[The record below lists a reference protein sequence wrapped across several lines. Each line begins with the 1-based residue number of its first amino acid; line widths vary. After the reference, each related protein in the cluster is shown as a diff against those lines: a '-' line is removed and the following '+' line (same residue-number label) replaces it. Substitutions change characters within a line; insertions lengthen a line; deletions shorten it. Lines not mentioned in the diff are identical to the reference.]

1 MFKAMLRKESVV
13 VAGPL
18 LLAVVALSVLVG
30 DAVYE
35 SRRRP
40 APQGDW
46 MLDGD
51 LVYPF
56 LMGSVCLAMTIGV
69 LQCVT
74 EETQGTWRYAH
85 AFPGGWRQIL
95 KLKLACGA
103 VTWIVWSG
111 MAISICLLG
120 IGLDKGSEGEPLG
133 KLFDPM
139 LRTLVSVPIVYFG
152 GYLTALRPARWYA
165 TRLLPGLGVVPCWFL
180 VLYLPSWWVV
190 APLVTVAF
198 SALLIGVIFH
208 IAETR
213 DFA

>member
-1 MFKAMLRKESVV
+1 VFNAMLRKESIV

-18 LLAVVALSVLVG
+18 LAAVAALSAMVI

-35 SRRRP
+35 SRRHP

-46 MLDGD
+46 MLDES
-51 LVYPF
+51 LVYSF
-56 LMGSVCLAMTIGV
+56 LIASVLLAMTISV

-74 EETQGTWRYAH
+74 EEAQGTWRYAH
-85 AFPGGWRQIL
+85 SFPGGWRQIL

-103 VTWIVWSG
+103 VTWVVWSSV
-111 MAISICLLG
+111 AISICLLG
-120 IGLDKGSEGEPLG
+120 IGLDRGSEGEPLG

-139 LRTLVSVPIVYFG
+139 LRTLVCVPIVYFG

-165 TRLLPGLGVVPCWFL
+165 TRLLPLLGVIPCWFL
-180 VLYLPSWWVV
+180 VLYLPNWWIV

-198 SALLIGVIFH
+198 SAMLIGVIFH